1 MGRQMIEIKE
11 LSVRLPRFALN
22 HIDIHVEPGE
32 FFVLLGPTGAGK
44 TLVLESV
51 AGLQPVTGGRVYV
64 NGCDVTLLPP
74 EKRGIGIVYQ
84 DSALFPHLSVRANIT
99 FGLRYQ
105 TRNGASPG
113 RRFDFLV
120 EALNLHHLL
129 DQTITHLSG
138 GEKQRVAL
146 ARALVVEPK
155 VLLLDE
161 PLSALDPNFREE
173 IRELLKQLHQETGVS
188 VLMVT
193 HDFNE
198 ARYLARRVA
207 VLHQGRLAQ
216 TGSIE
221 AIFDSPATPFVARFV
236 GMHNIFASRFEK
248 NLAWLGGDT
257 LKLTLAETSSVRH
270 GFTAFRPESLSLSR
284 HKTEG
289 PANQWTARVQS
300 IVHQG
305 VYSEVWLRSGDLV
318 FRSLAPTGR
327 IVNLNVAPG
336 DTLTLSIDPDRVHT
350 IASNVDDKEV
360 STGIL

>member
-1 MGRQMIEIKE
+1 MICIEK
-11 LSVRLPRFALN
+11 LSVQLPRFALRN
-22 HIDIHVEPGE
+22 IDIRVEPGE

-44 TLVLESV
+44 TLVLESI
-51 AGLQPVTGGRVYV
+51 AGLLPVADGSIHV
-64 NGCDVTLLPP
+64 NGSNITMLPP
-74 EKRGIGIVYQ
+74 EERGIGIVYQ

-105 TRNGASPG
+105 RNNGIASG

-120 EALNLHHLL
+120 DVLNLHHLL
-129 DQTITHLSG
+129 ERSVAHLSG

-173 IRELLKQLHQETGVS
+173 IREVLKQLHQETGIT

-207 VLHQGRLAQ
+207 IVHQGRLAQ
-216 TGSIE
+216 TGSL
-221 AIFDSPATPFVARFV
+221 DSVFNAPATPFVAGFV
-236 GMHNIFASRFEK
+236 GMHNVFGARFEK
-248 NLAWLGGDT
+248 DQAWLDKER
-257 LKLTLAETSSVRH
+257 LKMTLATPPCVHR
-270 GFTAFRPESLSLSR
+270 GYAAFRPENLAI
-284 HKTEG
+284 G
-289 PANQWTARVQS
+289 PCKSDAAANQWTARVQS

-305 VYSEVWLRSGDLV
+305 LYSEVWLRTGALV
-318 FRSLAPTGR
+318 FRSLTPSSR
-327 IVNLNVAPG
+327 IFHMGISPG
-336 DTLTLSIDPDRVHT
+336 DSLTLSIDPDKVH
-350 IASNVDDKEV
+350 IIPMEV
-360 STGIL
+360 EQQYEVQTGGI

>member
-1 MGRQMIEIKE
+1 MIYIKE
-11 LSVRLPRFALN
+11 LSLRLPRFALK
-22 HIDIHVEPGE
+22 HINMRVKPGE
-32 FFVLLGPTGAGK
+32 FFALLGPTGAGK

-51 AGLQPVTGGRVYV
+51 AGLLPVTDGSIHV

-105 TRNGASPG
+105 TSNDNSPNQQ
-113 RRFDFLV
+113 FDFLV
-120 EALNLHHLL
+120 DVLNLHHLL
-129 DQTITHLSG
+129 DRAVTHLSG

-173 IRELLKQLHQETGVS
+173 IREVLKQLHQETGIT

-207 VLHQGRLAQ
+207 VMHQGRLAQ
-216 TGSIE
+216 IGSVE
-221 AIFDSPATPFVARFV
+221 SIFNTPATTFVAGFV
-236 GMHNIFASRFEK
+236 GMNNIYAARFEK
-248 NLAWLGGDT
+248 DQAWLDEDT
-257 LKLTLAETSSVRH
+257 LKLTLAASPSVRR
-270 GFTAFRPESLSLSR
+270 GYAAFRPENLSIGPL
-284 HKTEG
+284 KTDA
-289 PANQWTARVQS
+289 PANQWAARVQS

-305 VYSEVWLRSGDLV
+305 LLCEIWLRKGSLV
-318 FRSLAPTGR
+318 FRSLTPSGR
-327 IVNLNVAPG
+327 IFDMGISPG
-336 DTLTLSIDPDRVHT
+336 DTLTLSIDPSRVHS
-350 IASNVDDKEV
+350 IPLEV
-360 STGIL
+360 GPRYEVQTDIL